1 MEDCGGVMTEEQA
14 MDLLEAVKQV
24 PQPEKRSSTQW
35 SCVYNQTQ
43 GSVDIAIAMDYDNIY
58 SFSLT
63 D

>member
-1 MEDCGGVMTEEQA
+1 